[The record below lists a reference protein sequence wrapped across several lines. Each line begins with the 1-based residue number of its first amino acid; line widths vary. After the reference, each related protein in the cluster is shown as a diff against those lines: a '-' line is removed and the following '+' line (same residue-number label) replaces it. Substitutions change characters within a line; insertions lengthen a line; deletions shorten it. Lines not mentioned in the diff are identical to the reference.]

1 MQPNLG
7 PVISVVVPA
16 WNAAG
21 LLPRLL
27 TALRAQTVEHEVVVV
42 DAGSADETA
51 AVAEAG
57 GAHVVTAPTR
67 NRPLARNLGV
77 AAARG
82 DALAFTDADCVPA
95 PGWAEALAA
104 CLERSPLATGRVRI
118 EPPREPNGAA
128 RFDLLWRYPQ
138 ERYAAAGFG
147 TGPNLGIRRE
157 AFDAV
162 GGCDPRHHY
171 GEDTDLCVRAADAGF
186 GLVWCPDAEVSHP
199 ATTRLRAVAKRGFEQ
214 GASARRLARA
224 HHGRIGRRYW
234 TSPGGLL
241 RRGAALRALSVEPV
255 EDTGIEVAAR
265 IDYAGRMAGS
275 LWAELVRHS
284 LR

>member
-1 MQPNLG
+1 M
-7 PVISVVVPA
+7 ISVVVPA

-21 LLPRLL
+21 ILPRLL
-27 TALRAQTVEHEVVVV
+27 TALQAQTVDHELVVV
-42 DAGSADETA
+42 DAGSTDDTA

-57 GAHVVTAPTR
+57 GAHVVTARQR
-67 NRPLARNLGV
+67 NRPLARNFGV

-82 DALAFTDADCVPA
+82 EILAFTDADCTPA
-95 PGWAEALAA
+95 PDWLEALCA
-104 CLERSPLATGRVRI
+104 CLDRSPLATGPVRI
-118 EPPREPNGAA
+118 DAPPRPNSAA

-138 ERYAAAGFG
+138 ERYAVAGLG

-186 GLVWCPDAEVSHP
+186 GLVWCPAAEVSHP
-199 ATTRLRAVAKRGFEQ
+199 AGTGLRALIKRGFEQ
-214 GASARRLARA
+214 GASARRLARV
-224 HHGRIGRRYW
+224 HGGRVGRRYW
-234 TSPGGLL
+234 TSPGGLV
-241 RRGAALRALSVEPV
+241 RRGAALRALSVDPV
-255 EDTGIEVAAR
+255 DDTGVELVAR
-265 IDYAGRMAGS
+265 VDYAARMAGS
-275 LWAELVRHS
+275 LWAEVARSS